1 MKPQGLLIVVSAPS
15 GGGKTTICEQLL
27 RHDRRLGRSVSATT
41 RLRRGREREGREY
54 FFVTPAEFRRR
65 IKQRRFIE
73 WARVHD
79 HYYGTP
85 RQAVERQLAAG
96 RDVVLVIDV
105 QGGLAVKRQYPRA
118 VLIFV
123 MPPSR
128 QVLAARLRGRG
139 TDTQATIRRR
149 LQNARWEM
157 DLAKR
162 YDYQVVNR
170 RLQDAVEQIQ
180 AIITAARL
188 RVGIEN
194 KTKRRPKT
202 SGRGFL
208 ALRAK
213 DL

>member
-1 MKPQGLLIVVSAPS
+1 MKSQGLLIVISAPS

-27 RHDRRLGRSVSATT
+27 RRDRRLSRSVSATT
-41 RLRRGREREGREY
+41 RLRRGQERQGREY
-54 FFVTPAEFRRR
+54 FFVTAAEFRRR

-73 WARVHD
+73 WAQVHD

-85 RQAVERQLAAG
+85 RQAVERSLAAG
-96 RDVVLVIDV
+96 QDVVLVIDV

-123 MPPSR
+123 MPPSP
-128 QVLAARLRGRG
+128 QVLAARLQGRG

-157 DLAKR
+157 TLAQR

-170 RLQDAVEQIQ
+170 RLPDAVAQMQ
-180 AIITAARL
+180 AIITAERL
-188 RVGIEN
+188 RVPSPR
-194 KTKRRPKT
+194 KTQRRRT
-202 SGRGFL
+202 T
-208 ALRAK
+208 
-213 DL
+213 